1 MLGQIRATARATGL
15 PVRVIRRDI
24 VPRCGPL
31 GGIYTALQTTRKEA
45 VLFLA
50 CDAPF
55 VSVQLLDRLVQK
67 FQAAR
72 GAWFIAHRGRVGFPF
87 LLPTR
92 CLRVVARQLERG
104 EFSLQSL
111 AVEVKAKRF
120 SLPRSLSLQ
129 LQNVN
134 TPEEWECARRLW
146 RDRKKA
152 RKEGTARAGRWSA
165 ERALRR

>member
-1 MLGQIRATARATGL
+1 MLGQIRATARATAW

-24 VPRCGPL
+24 VPRCGPM
-31 GGIYTALQTTRKEA
+31 GGVYTALKTTRKEA

-55 VSVQLLDRLVQK
+55 VSIQLLDRLVQK

-72 GAWFIAHRGRVGFPF
+72 GAWFIAHQGRVGFPF

-92 CLRVVARQLERG
+92 SLTVVARQLERG

-111 AVEVKAKRF
+111 AVEVKGKRF
-120 SLPRSLSLQ
+120 SLPRSMRLQ

-134 TPEEWECARRLW
+134 TPEEWERACRMWRRRRVTEPAHSARQ
-146 RDRKKA
+146 RKP
-152 RKEGTARAGRWSA
+152 SA
-165 ERALRR
+165 S